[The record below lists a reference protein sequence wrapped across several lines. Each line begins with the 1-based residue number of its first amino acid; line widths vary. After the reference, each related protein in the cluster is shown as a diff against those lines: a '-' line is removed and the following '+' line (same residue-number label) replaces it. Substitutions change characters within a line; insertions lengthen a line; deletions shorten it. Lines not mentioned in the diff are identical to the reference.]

1 MEDNNPPKV
10 LFESSYNENRLHKTK
25 GANTYPY
32 DVLFVNKFDENDYLD
47 MALERMPLWLK
58 IINVTLIWISLFFGS
73 FFKYVLYR
81 YILHKNKANRGWM
94 HRPINV
100 LTASSAMIQ
109 HVTHIWTVSWYS
121 IIYLDMVGTPISAAL
136 GDHWCQIV
144 QTVCLYGMFWANVGS
159 LGIAVYRLMYI
170 KYEEWVKYTIGEEL
184 LLFIVMT
191 SNLTMNELAV
201 YLYDLEVG
209 KHRIQMNMCR
219 GILPNQAQVLIDY
232 RISIGENLITTTHFQ
247 KLALWILIT
256 YQISEFSIYIWVFY
270 IRYKNDN
277 KTSIKKALTEDII
290 KARNVKNATNFL
302 GQFYGFMT
310 EYVFLAAILFIIAF
324 EGQKSSNF
332 KGYAMTA
339 KFMDFGLLSAMEVFT
354 SPTLRSFM
362 KREVRYICKKF
373 GKYFGKKLFK
383 VLANQNVYF
392 KYFYFYLLRFS
403 ERRYIR

>member
-1 MEDNNPPKV
+1 MNNNNPQKV
-10 LFESSYNENRLHKTK
+10 LFENSYNENSLHETK
-25 GANTYPY
+25 GETTYPY
-32 DVLFVNKFDENDYLD
+32 DVLLVNKFDGNDYLA

-58 IINVTLIWISLFFGS
+58 ITNVTLIWISLFFGS

-81 YILHKNKANRGWM
+81 YILHRNKVNRGWM

-100 LTASSAMIQ
+100 LTASSAMIH
-109 HVTHIWTVSWYS
+109 HVTHIWIVSWYS
-121 IIYLDMVGTPISAAL
+121 IIYLDVVGIPISVAL

-144 QTVCLYGMFWANVGS
+144 QTVCMYGIFWTNVGS

-191 SNLTMNELAV
+191 SSLIMCGVVV

-209 KHRIQMNMCR
+209 KHRVQMNMCR

-232 RISIGENLITTTHFQ
+232 KISLGENLITTTHFQ

-256 YQISEFSIYIWVFY
+256 YQISEFSIYFWIFY
-270 IRYKNDN
+270 IRYQNDN

-302 GQFYGFMT
+302 GQFYCFMT
-310 EYVFLAAILFIIAF
+310 EYLFLVVILFIIAF

-332 KGYAMTA
+332 KGYAITA
-339 KFMDFGLLSAMEVFT
+339 KFMDFGILSGVEVFT
-354 SPTLRSFM
+354 SPALRGFM
-362 KREVRYICKKF
+362 KREVRCI
-373 GKYFGKKLFK
+373 FK
-383 VLANQNVYF
+383 N
-392 KYFYFYLLRFS
+392 FS
-403 ERRYIR
+403 K

>member
-1 MEDNNPPKV
+1 MKNNNPPKV
-10 LFESSYNENRLHKTK
+10 LFENSYNENSLHETK
-25 GANTYPY
+25 GETTYPY
-32 DVLFVNKFDENDYLD
+32 DVLFINKFDGTDYLA

-58 IINVTLIWISLFFGS
+58 ITNVSLIWISLFLGS

-121 IIYLDMVGTPISAAL
+121 IIYLDIVGIPISEAL

-144 QTVCLYGMFWANVGS
+144 QTVCMYGMFWTNVGS

-191 SNLTMNELAV
+191 SSLIMNGLVV

-256 YQISEFSIYIWVFY
+256 YQISEFSIYIWIFY

-332 KGYAMTA
+332 KGYAITA
-339 KFMDFGLLSAMEVFT
+339 KFMDFGLLSAIEVFT
-354 SPTLRSFM
+354 SPALRSFM
-362 KREVRYICKKF
+362 KREVRYIC
-373 GKYFGKKLFK
+373 
-383 VLANQNVYF
+383 
-392 KYFYFYLLRFS
+392 
-403 ERRYIR
+403 